1 MYLYSVSCP
10 KYTPPFSTL
19 LSGKSGKGVFIL
31 KSQLVVCIHPSL
43 HPVSYNVTHKIDNH
57 DDLLRLS
64 GRMAALLNMYYRNS
78 AVLVLI
84 L

>member
-43 HPVSYNVTHKIDNH
+43 HPVIDNH

-84 L
+84 LI